1 VATADAANSTPTISD
16 FYSQALDTASS
27 ATAISQ
33 SAQSTDDWNL
43 VVSHWQ
49 QAIELMKA
57 VPASSPEYARA
68 SSKIAEYQ
76 QQISIAQ
83 QQAIAAPRLPAA
95 IAEAS
100 TPDTESQLIAATPGV
115 FIAKIKRRI
124 SRTPVI
130 EVTFNGKHTVEMIVD
145 SGASATVIT
154 PAMADKIGVRPEDE
168 VMADTASAKRV
179 KFRTG
184 KVESIEVEGAV
195 VTDVQVAI
203 AASHLDTGLLGQD
216 FLSNYDVWIKGDVVE
231 FHSRL

>member
-1 VATADAANSTPTISD
+1 
-16 FYSQALDTASS
+16 
-27 ATAISQ
+27 
-33 SAQSTDDWNL
+33 
-43 VVSHWQ
+43 
-49 QAIELMKA
+49 MKA
-57 VPASSPEYARA
+57 VPASSPDYARA
-68 SSKIAEYQ
+68 SSQIAEYQ
-76 QQISIAQ
+76 QQLSIAQ

-100 TPDTESQLIAATPGV
+100 TPDTESQLAGATPGV

-154 PAMADKIGVRPEDE
+154 PAMADKIGVRPSDE

-184 KVESIEVEGAV
+184 KVESIEAEGAV